1 MIRPLLALLPALMLA
16 GCFSQ
21 PPAPSVD
28 RTPTAQSR
36 APAAPAAAN
45 GAGTAG
51 GPGHYTIRK
60 GDTLYRIALDHGQD
74 YRDIATWNGLA
85 NPDSIKEGQV
95 LRVAPPGA
103 AEPAASGAVVTKP
116 IATGSAIEARPLEK
130 GASTATVSA
139 INDGVKREPKVNKEP
154 YSAEALA
161 RLSAPA
167 DSAPRP
173 AEAKPEPKPEPKPEA
188 VPTPVSAGPDDI
200 AWAWPSAGKVVASY
214 SESTNKGLDIGGKPG
229 DPVFAAG
236 DGRVVYAGSGLRGY
250 GQLVIVKHN
259 NSFLSAYAHNQKI
272 LVKEKQEVT
281 RGQKI
286 AEMGDTDSDKVKLHF
301 EIRRQGK
308 PIDPLIYLPKR

>member
-1 MIRPLLALLPALMLA
+1 MTRLLAALLPAFMLA
-16 GCFSQ
+16 GCFTQ

-28 RTPTAQSR
+28 RAPTAQSKGPV
-36 APAAPAAAN
+36 ASAAN
-45 GAGTAG
+45 GAARS
-51 GPGHYTIRK
+51 GHYTVRK
-60 GDTLYRIALDHGQD
+60 GDTLYRIAMEHGQD
-74 YRDIATWNGLA
+74 YRDIAGWNNIT

-95 LRVAPPGA
+95 LRVAPPA
-103 AEPAASGAVVTKP
+103 AEPANGTVVSKP
-116 IATGSAIEARPLEK
+116 IATGSVVEARPLDK
-130 GASTATVSA
+130 SPAPASSPAPAAS
-139 INDGVKREPKVNKEP
+139 DGVKREPKVNKEP
-154 YSAEALA
+154 YSAEGYA
-161 RLSAPA
+161 RLNGTGEAAS
-167 DSAPRP
+167 RP
-173 AEAKPEPKPEPKPEA
+173 AEPKPEPKPGPRPEVA
-188 VPTPVSAGPDDI
+188 PVSMGADDI
-200 AWAWPSAGKVVASY
+200 AWAWPSAGKVLAAY
-214 SESTNKGLDIGGKPG
+214 SENTNKGLDLGGKSG

>member
-1 MIRPLLALLPALMLA
+1 MLA

-28 RTPTAQSR
+28 RAPTAQSK
-36 APAAPAAAN
+36 APAPPAAAPSS
-45 GAGTAG
+45 G
-51 GPGHYTIRK
+51 GSGHYTVKK
-60 GDTLYRIALDHGQD
+60 GDTLYRIALEHGQD
-74 YRDIATWNGLA
+74 YRDIAGWNNLT

-103 AEPAASGAVVTKP
+103 AEAGGGAVVAKP
-116 IATGSAIEARPLEK
+116 IATGSAVEARPLDK
-130 GASTATVSA
+130 NGVHATAA
-139 INDGVKREPKVNKEP
+139 NDGVKREPKVNKEP
-154 YSAEALA
+154 YSVEAHA
-161 RLSAPA
+161 RLSGAA
-167 DSAPRP
+167 DTAPRP
-173 AEAKPEPKPEPKPEA
+173 PEAKAEQPKPEPKPEA
-188 VPTPVSAGPDDI
+188 APMPVSTSPDDI
-200 AWAWPSAGKVVASY
+200 AWAWPSAGKVLASY
-214 SESTNKGLDIGGKPG
+214 SENTNKGLDISGKAG

-236 DGRVVYAGSGLRGY
+236 DGKVVYAGSGLRGY

-286 AEMGDTDSDKVKLHF
+286 AEMGDTDSDKIKLHF